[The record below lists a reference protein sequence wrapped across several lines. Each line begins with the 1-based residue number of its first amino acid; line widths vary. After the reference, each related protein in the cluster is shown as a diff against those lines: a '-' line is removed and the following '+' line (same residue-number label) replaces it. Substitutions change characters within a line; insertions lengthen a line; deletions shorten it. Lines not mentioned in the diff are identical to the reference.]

1 VSFVDGSVRVDRL
14 ADSLFVV
21 DLHGE
26 HDLSTVAD
34 LRGELTAIFAQGTTV
49 VIDLSEATFI
59 DSSVLS
65 ELILAQQR
73 VENDENKRL
82 AIVAPRGR
90 FPARLIDMT
99 DSASLFAI
107 FERRGDALRWANN
120 GAGAL

>member
-21 DLHGE
+21 GLHGE

-34 LRGELTAIFAQGTTV
+34 LRGELTAIFAQGATV
-49 VIDLSEATFI
+49 VVDLSEATFI

-65 ELILAQQR
+65 ELILVQRR
-73 VENDENKRL
+73 VENDQDRQL

-90 FPARLIDMT
+90 FPARVIDMA
-99 DSASLFAI
+99 DSARLFAI
-107 FERRGDALRWANN
+107 FERRGDALRWANT
-120 GAGAL
+120 GAGAT